1 MHIVLNMTDITV
13 TIYPILKPTRE
24 AVLTELNDA
33 WGLGPEEG
41 IRVVEHR
48 PEWGVEKQS
57 VSIYFGRDTVAFE
70 TMAPDGVY
78 AKNAP
83 EQYRLLMER
92 LAKVF
97 DRTPVFLLRN
107 DADARILLTR
117 YTSHDC

>member
-1 MHIVLNMTDITV
+1 MTLYPVLT
-13 TIYPILKPTRE
+13 PTRE
-24 AVLTELNDA
+24 AILTELNDA

-48 PEWGVEKQS
+48 PHWGNELRS
-57 VSIYFGRDTVAFE
+57 ASIYFGRDTVAFE

-78 AKNAP
+78 ANNAP

-97 DRTPVFLLRN
+97 DRTPVFLLSSET
-107 DADARILLTR
+107 DARILLR
-117 YTSHDC
+117 ERPRRLL